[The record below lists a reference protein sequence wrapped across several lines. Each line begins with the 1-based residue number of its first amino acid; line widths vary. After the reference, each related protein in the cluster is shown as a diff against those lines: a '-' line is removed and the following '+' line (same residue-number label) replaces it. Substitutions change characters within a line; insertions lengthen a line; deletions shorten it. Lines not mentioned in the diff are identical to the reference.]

1 MQINTSGQKIGAQM
15 VSATDG
21 SAFTGSVTCYVTI
34 DAGTQAAGSV
44 GSGACTHEGNGY
56 HTYAPSQAET
66 NGKLLAFTFI
76 GTGAVST
83 TVQVFTRGFDE
94 SAAVVPA
101 NVTQFGGSAGTF
113 ASGRPEVNTTHVG
126 GTSQTARDL
135 GASVLLSSGT
145 GTGQVSLSSGKVLL
159 QATQTGVTIP
169 TVTTLTN
176 APSDSSGVTT
186 LLSRIPSGLF
196 TGITS
201 LAQWLGLLAG
211 KQTGNSTARTEIR
224 ATGAGSGTFD
234 ETTDSQEAIRDRGD
248 SAWPT
253 ATGFSTLDAAGVRT
267 AVGLANADLDDQLG
281 ELASAASLATV
292 QGDITTL
299 LGRLIALAVATGAVT
314 SGTASATAF
323 PTDLTET
330 ADGHWNDAFLVV
342 TSGDLAGQVKRIT
355 DYDGTGKVVTVAGG
369 FTGTPAEGDTFALV
383 NR

>member
-1 MQINTSGQKIGAQM
+1 MVKNTASQKLTVFAWDSTTGLPKTGDAANITAYVSKDDGTVTQLGDT
-15 VSATDG
+15 SATEQ
-21 SAFTGSVTCYVTI
+21 SSSNAP
-34 DAGTQAAGSV
+34 
-44 GSGACTHEGNGY
+44 GY
-56 HTYAPSQAET
+56 YLFDLTQAET
-66 NGKLLAFTFI
+66 NADKLMFSAKSSTSNIAVLAVPSVVYT
-76 GTGAVST
+76 
-83 TVQVFTRGFDE
+83 
-94 SAAVVPA
+94 VPA
-101 NVTQFGGSAGTF
+101 NFTKTVIDVSGLVDANAVKVGPSGSGT
-113 ASGRPEVNTTHVG
+113 A
-126 GTSQTARDL
+126 QTARDL

-211 KQTGNSTARTEIR
+211 KQTGNSAARTEIR

-248 SAWPT
+248 AAWST
-253 ATGFSTLDAAGVRT
+253 ATGFSTLDEAGVRT
-267 AVGLANADLDDQLG
+267 AVGLSSANLDDQLDA
-281 ELASAASLATV
+281 LVPLTV
-292 QGDITTL
+292 TT
-299 LGRLIALAVATGAVT
+299 GAVATGT
-314 SGTASATAF
+314 NSATTF
-323 PTDLTET
+323 TTTLTET
-330 ADGHWNDAFLVV
+330 ADDHWNDAFLVF

-355 DYDGTGKVVTVAGG
+355 DYDGTGKAITVSGG
-369 FTGTPAEGDTFALV
+369 FTGTPADADTFAIV

>member
-1 MQINTSGQKIGAQM
+1 MQKNTSGQKIGAQL

-66 NGKLLAFTFI
+66 NGKLLAFTFT
-76 GTGAVST
+76 GSGAVPA
-83 TVQVFTRGFDE
+83 TVQVFTRGYDP
-94 SAAVVPA
+94 SAAQVPA
-101 NVTQFGGSAGTF
+101 NVTQVAGT
-113 ASGRPEVNTTHVG
+113 A
-126 GTSQTARDL
+126 QTARDL

-159 QATQTGVTIP
+159 QPTQTGVTIP

-201 LAQWLGLLAG
+201 LAQWLGLLAC
-211 KQTGNSTARTEIR
+211 KQTGNATALTEIK
-224 ATGAGSGTFD
+224 ATGAGSGTYD
-234 ETTDSQEAIRDRGD
+234 PTTDSQEAIRDRGD
-248 SAWPT
+248 AAWPT
-253 ATGFSTLDAAGVRT
+253 ATGFSTLDEAGVRT
-267 AVGLANADLDDQLG
+267 AVGLASANLEDQLAALVP
-281 ELASAASLATV
+281 LA
-292 QGDITTL
+292 ITT
-299 LGRLIALAVATGAVT
+299 GSVA
-314 SGTASATAF
+314 SGTASSTAF
-323 PTDLTET
+323 PTDLSET
-330 ADGHWNDAFLVV
+330 ADGHWNDAFLVF
-342 TSGDLAGQVKRIT
+342 TSGDLTGQVKRIT
-355 DYDGTGKVVTVAGG
+355 SYDGTSKAVTVSSG
-369 FTGTPAEGDTFALV
+369 FTGTPAEGDTFAIV

>member
-44 GSGACTHEGNGY
+44 GSGTCTHEGNGY
-56 HTYAPSQAET
+56 HTYAPSQSEV
-66 NGKLLAFTFI
+66 NGKLIAFTFV
-76 GTGAVST
+76 GTGAVPT

-94 SAAVVPA
+94 SSAVVPA
-101 NVTQFGGSAGTF
+101 NVTQFGGTNGTF

-126 GTSQTARDL
+126 GISQTARDI

-211 KQTGNSTARTEIR
+211 KQTGNSAARTEIR

-248 SAWPT
+248 AAWST
-253 ATGFSTLDAAGVRT
+253 ATGFSTLDEAGVRT
-267 AVGLANADLDDQLG
+267 AVGLSSANLDDQLDA
-281 ELASAASLATV
+281 LVPLTV
-292 QGDITTL
+292 TT
-299 LGRLIALAVATGAVT
+299 GAVATGT
-314 SGTASATAF
+314 NSATTF
-323 PTDLTET
+323 TTTLTET
-330 ADGHWNDAFLVV
+330 ADDHWNDAFLVF

-355 DYDGTGKVVTVAGG
+355 DYDGTGKAITVSGG
-369 FTGTPAEGDTFALV
+369 FTGTPADADTFAIV